1 MKKSKAGLKLM
12 SWNCGRGFLRQH
24 KITEAAHFIKS
35 MDISICAV
43 SEADIRNHNEY
54 SGSQYNI
61 PQYFPVFPKSW
72 NNLKIA
78 RIITYCKNELRN
90 NIKIRE
96 DLMTENQPDIW
107 LQIQI
112 GKGTKFL
119 LGMIY
124 REWTS
129 TDGKGSHKD
138 QKDRLQE
145 LINNAE
151 KAVNEN
157 AEIII
162 MGDMNVNIE
171 NMNTTGEQKEL
182 NELMNN
188 FKNNNNLTQLVKAY
202 TRSRVVGGRLQR
214 SIIDHVYTNMPENIT
229 DLKLTNPA
237 SSDHAII
244 YFTRKTSYE
253 GHINQAQERRCF
265 KYYIED
271 LFNEELASMDWEAV
285 LDEQDVD

>member
-1 MKKSKAGLKLM
+1 M

-151 KAVNEN
+151 KARFQTDFESVGSDFIRIRFRTVFQSRDPCSLLIQIHACSGPSKYEEN
-157 AEIII
+157 
-162 MGDMNVNIE
+162 
-171 NMNTTGEQKEL
+171 Q
-182 NELMNN
+182 
-188 FKNNNNLTQLVKAY
+188 
-202 TRSRVVGGRLQR
+202 QR
-214 SIIDHVYTNMPENIT
+214 QI
-229 DLKLTNPA
+229 
-237 SSDHAII
+237 
-244 YFTRKTSYE
+244 
-253 GHINQAQERRCF
+253 
-265 KYYIED
+265 
-271 LFNEELASMDWEAV
+271 
-285 LDEQDVD
+285 